1 MGWKTEGKQ
10 NFDTWDDKEYCEMLK
25 KRWGPY
31 EDFENDPRQKKII
44 ARQPIIAAL
53 KELLVSLPEK
63 PKVLEVGCG
72 CGNWL
77 WVIKDYVKESIGLDP
92 SEHMRCITK
101 NEFAKRKTSVEVI
114 DGTCW
119 KISLKDNEVD
129 VSFQIDVCMH
139 VGGSWESIKEMLRV
153 SSKAILFTGPSF
165 EAWKDKMNYKVRKIA
180 DHGMYWGVSYIL
192 LEQELAKLSE
202 RKAIRSWYYLD
213 REPTDIYKHRIL
225 VVEK

>member
-1 MGWKTEGKQ
+1 MNWKTKGKQ
-10 NFDTWDDKEYCEMLK
+10 NFDVWDDQEYCEMLK
-25 KRWGPY
+25 QRWGPY
-31 EDFENDPRQKKII
+31 EDFENDPRQKKAI
-44 ARQPIIAAL
+44 AREPIIIAL
-53 KELLVSLPEK
+53 KELLGKFPES
-63 PKVLEVGCG
+63 KVLEVGCG

-77 WVIKDYVKESIGLDP
+77 WVIKDYVKDLIGIDP
-92 SEHMRCITK
+92 SEHMRQITRK
-101 NEFAKRKTSVEVI
+101 EFAKRNKDITVFNGS
-114 DGTCW
+114 CW
-119 KISLKDNEVD
+119 ETDFGNNTVD
-129 VSFQIDVCMH
+129 ISFQIDVCMH

-192 LEQELAKLSE
+192 LEHELAKLLESG
-202 RKAIRSWYYLD
+202 IINSWYYLD